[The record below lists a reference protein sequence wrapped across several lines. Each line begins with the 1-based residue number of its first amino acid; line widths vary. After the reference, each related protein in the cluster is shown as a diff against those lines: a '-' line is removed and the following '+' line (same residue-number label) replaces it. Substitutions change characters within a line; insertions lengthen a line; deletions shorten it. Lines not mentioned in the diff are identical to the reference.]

1 MVSEY
6 GINTDFI
13 QIDNGF
19 SRINMKIKNIDGTE
33 INGMGPQISEDNSI
47 LVSKIDRLSSGRCSV
62 LAGSIP
68 S

>member
-13 QIDNGF
+13 QVDNGF

-33 INGMGPQISEDNSI
+33 INGMGDIQ
-47 LVSKIDRLSSGRCSV
+47 GH
-62 LAGSIP
+62 
-68 S
+68 